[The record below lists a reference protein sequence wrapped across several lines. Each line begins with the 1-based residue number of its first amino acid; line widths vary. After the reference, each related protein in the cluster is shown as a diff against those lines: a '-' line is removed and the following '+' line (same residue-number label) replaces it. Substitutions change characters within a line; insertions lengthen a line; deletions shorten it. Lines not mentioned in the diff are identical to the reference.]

1 MKNISGYNK
10 FLIGVFLSG
19 LVLFLIFLL
28 LNIFVSSIDIEIQ
41 SVVFSWIL
49 CTLNVLIGVRF
60 IVNAVD
66 KEQKSFIV
74 SLFGGMI
81 IRLIAVLCFVLFGL
95 LVFQFE
101 EAGFIVSLFC
111 FYFLF
116 LVFEVYFIAN
126 LKKQKV
132 LKT

>member
-19 LVLFLIFLL
+19 SVLFLIFFL

-60 IVNAVD
+60 IVSAVD
-66 KEQKSFIV
+66 KEQKSFTV
-74 SLFGGMI
+74 SLFGGLI
-81 IRLIAVLCFVLFGL
+81 IRLVAVLCFVLLGL
-95 LVFQFE
+95 LVFRFK

-116 LVFEVYFIAN
+116 LIFEVYFIAN

-132 LKT
+132 FNT

>member
-19 LVLFLIFLL
+19 SVLFLIFVFLD
-28 LNIFVSSIDIEIQ
+28 NFVSSINIEIQ

-49 CTLNVLIGVRF
+49 CTLNVIIGVRF
-60 IVNAVD
+60 IVSAVD

-81 IRLIAVLCFVLFGL
+81 IRLVAVLCFVLLGL
-95 LVFQFE
+95 LVFHFE

-116 LVFEVYFIAN
+116 LIFEVYFIAN

-132 LKT
+132 LNT

>member
-1 MKNISGYNK
+1 MKNFNGYNK
-10 FLIGVFLSG
+10 FIIGVFLSG
-19 LVLFLIFLL
+19 SVLFLIFFL
-28 LNIFVSSIDIEIQ
+28 LNIFVYVIDIEIQ

-60 IVNAVD
+60 IVNAVN

-81 IRLIAVLCFVLFGL
+81 IRLVAVLCFVLLGL
-95 LVFQFE
+95 LVFRYE

-111 FYFLF
+111 YYFLF
-116 LVFEVYFIAN
+116 LIFEVYFIAN
-126 LKKQKV
+126 LKK
-132 LKT
+132 